1 MMAVTVKEIL
11 IALYEGL
18 ARFGLGQAGI
28 AWPEEPKET
37 DNPKHQTPLGSVTAV
52 WAATARMQ

>member
-37 DNPKHQTPLGSVTAV
+37 DNPKHP
-52 WAATARMQ
+52 